1 MMYKYATAIGVD
13 IGRLTLKIAVVNID
27 GDILVEEST
36 PLEEDQDSDKL
47 VLCIRN
53 SIQKIRQ
60 TAASEG
66 INPIAVGIAAKGFV
80 DHVSGTVLGP
90 DHGISGWKNVPLARI
105 IGRETGLP
113 AFVGNDANLM
123 TIAEHKYGAAKG
135 YMNAIFIALRSGIG
149 GGIIV
154 NGKLYRGV
162 NDAGGEI
169 GQMIINFS
177 GKVSDIGIRGSL
189 EYYAS
194 SSALVRRYLEET
206 GQDSNKEHELI
217 SAKEIFSKSYLG
229 DVAAVKVV
237 DENANLIGVGLANLI
252 TIFAPEIIV
261 IGGGMAEADQ
271 SYLNKIRESAFRN
284 SLENCRSSV
293 KMERAHLGSRA
304 AIMGGAY
311 YSLTRLARKTL

>member
-1 MMYKYATAIGVD
+1 MYKYATAIGVD
-13 IGRLTLKIAVVNID
+13 IGRFSLKIAVVNLD
-27 GDILVEEST
+27 GDILLEESVSLKKEQERDT
-36 PLEEDQDSDKL
+36 LIFSIKD
-47 VLCIRN
+47 

-60 TAASEG
+60 KAASDG

-80 DHVSGTVLGP
+80 DHVSGIVLGP
-90 DHGISGWKNVPLARI
+90 DQGIAGWKDVPLGKTI
-105 IGRETGLP
+105 SRETGLP
-113 AFVGNDANLM
+113 TFVGNDANLM
-123 TIAEHKYGAAKG
+123 TIAEQKYGAAKG
-135 YMNAIFIALRSGIG
+135 YMNVVFIALRTGIG

-169 GQMIINFS
+169 GQMIINYS

-194 SSALVRRYLEET
+194 ASALVRRYLEESERT
-206 GQDSNKEHELI
+206 ADPKLEAI
-217 SAKEIFSKSYLG
+217 SAKEIFNLSYKG
-229 DVAAVKVV
+229 NPVALKVV
-237 DENANLIGVGLANLI
+237 EENANLIGIGLANLI

-271 SYLNKIRESAFRN
+271 TYLNMIRESAFLN

-293 KMERAHLGSRA
+293 KVERAHLGSNA

-311 YSLTRLARKTL
+311 YSLTRLARKPI